1 MKKQIVILS
10 ILLLTFAVNAQV
22 LKSIQIKADY
32 SMPLSKRINVENI
45 DAVGGMIKVNFNL
58 YENLS
63 VSLSGGYKLYS
74 ISQTNQLFGW
84 GWNFWNDRYY
94 NKIVSDLQADPN
106 LSVEIGSV
114 QKMDVIPAVLTFN
127 YDFNI
132 LENFTA
138 TPIIGGGVYFFTKRL
153 YAKET
158 WTKQYPAENYSFT
171 YSFRNFAPDKQG
183 NPFILMGGLDLN
195 YFITDGFGI
204 GGGILYSQILSSDKM
219 GFSEFPFENEISF
232 KLGLTINY

>member
-1 MKKQIVILS
+1 
-10 ILLLTFAVNAQV
+10 
-22 LKSIQIKADY
+22 
-32 SMPLSKRINVENI
+32 
-45 DAVGGMIKVNFNL
+45 
-58 YENLS
+58 
-63 VSLSGGYKLYS
+63 
-74 ISQTNQLFGW
+74 
-84 GWNFWNDRYY
+84 
-94 NKIVSDLQADPN
+94 
-106 LSVEIGSV
+106 
-114 QKMDVIPAVLTFN
+114 MDVIPAVLTFN